1 MSVLVYQKKQI
12 IALKT
17 KYNWLASACHYAK
30 RSRDQKDEMQKP
42 RDKQWSGPLLMEVTN
57 PWNKYLL
64 FAVNP
69 HPQFGGPLSLFSTC
83 GCEKCSMLRNHKAV
97 ARASSYLAHILMG
110 KILQSILTINLHIV
124 HDPIPWSWPSL
135 KMSVQTIMLLLS
147 TAGLHHYPNLWSL
160 GRYYT
165 RVSDCRAASRTG
177 SLVLSSECYLTQIT
191 WDPFPSRVLLYKNQV
206 LATNIPD
213 SQYHTL
219 ASQLHEYPC
228 HTFHVYQS
236 LSLKCMLTIFVY
248 VYQYWFDL
256 GTKWQSHSSRKE
268 KHIKFTLKYEKEYMF
283 CCLSKNNP
291 THHLQHQFSP
301 QLCLYATDECKYSN
315 KTKFTWPIESPF
327 FSIIKFCLLR
337 SRNLVFVPPTT
348 YKVFNTLELIS
359 SLIFT

>member
-1 MSVLVYQKKQI
+1 MIQFHEV
-12 IALKT
+12 
-17 KYNWLASACHYAK
+17 
-30 RSRDQKDEMQKP
+30 
-42 RDKQWSGPLLMEVTN
+42 GPAWRCLYRPSCYSWVQQDSITIPME
-57 PWNKYLL
+57 
-64 FAVNP
+64 
-69 HPQFGGPLSLFSTC
+69 
-83 GCEKCSMLRNHKAV
+83 
-97 ARASSYLAHILMG
+97 
-110 KILQSILTINLHIV
+110 
-124 HDPIPWSWPSL
+124 
-135 KMSVQTIMLLLS
+135 
-147 TAGLHHYPNLWSL
+147 WSL

-236 LSLKCMLTIFVY
+236 LSLKYMLTIFVY

-291 THHLQHQFSP
+291 THHLQH
-301 QLCLYATDECKYSN
+301 
-315 KTKFTWPIESPF
+315 
-327 FSIIKFCLLR
+327 
-337 SRNLVFVPPTT
+337 
-348 YKVFNTLELIS
+348 
-359 SLIFT
+359 